1 MNRGRTSLVPDNNS
15 TPSAAPMRRFGRF
28 ELRALLHKSQRS
40 MLWVVFDPSSGQEMF
55 LMMPREKP
63 NSEAAMLHW
72 LKTLDAASRIHH
84 PNLGHVIETGRVD
97 PWPYVAYD
105 RALGETLEERLART
119 GQPLALD
126 AANWAA
132 QALEGLAFAHEAG
145 HAHRD
150 IQLAHLV
157 VDGSNHVRVLG
168 LEVAQEIVPASADF
182 NAATRRAVR
191 EASEEDVVSVGLA
204 LHRLLSGKPVLDEP
218 DLQLVLQRMQPQGHE
233 LVRLGWE
240 TPYPIP
246 EPLRAIVNRASDR
259 QTRQR
264 YHLARSFWRALDGW
278 RLSAEQ
284 DDGGPIALLKDKM
297 QRFGHLPSTSTR
309 LVTTVASS
317 SMESQH
323 GSQLA
328 ALALKDM
335 ALSLELLR
343 RVNNALR
350 QQGPTSGGTVL
361 NLQRA
366 IAMLGLNGLE
376 DAARALKPWPG
387 PMNDGQAQFMQSV
400 MRRVQRAGQVA
411 QALRPA
417 GYDAE
422 VVYLISL
429 MQNLGRLL
437 VQYHFPDDAQQIRQL
452 QVAPEATED
461 NPNPRGMTEQS
472 AAYAVLGCDLESL
485 GLAVAKFW
493 GLGEELQHMMRRQ
506 PQEAP
511 VRHAEGDSEILRLT
525 CSLANELIDA
535 LGVPERKRQAA
546 IELATRRYSRALGL
560 GLREVYDALGSVQGA
575 LGGGPDSTMG
585 ALSDP
590 SVGAAATA
598 APRSRLRER
607 AEGAAGVAA
616 SGASPSSQG
625 VSTTQP
631 GALSNAPSPGKD
643 FS

>member
-1 MNRGRTSLVPDNNS
+1 
-15 TPSAAPMRRFGRF
+15 MRRFGRF

-105 RALGETLEERLART
+105 RALGETLEERLARS
-119 GQPLALD
+119 GPPLALD
-126 AANWAA
+126 AASWVA

-157 VDGSNHVRVLG
+157 IDGANHVRVLG

-182 NAATRRAVR
+182 NAASRRAVR
-191 EASEEDVVSVGLA
+191 ESSEEDVVSVGLL
-204 LHRLLSGKPVLDEP
+204 LHRLLSGKAVLDEP

-328 ALALKDM
+328 SLALKDM
-335 ALSLELLR
+335 ALSLELIR

-387 PMNDGQAQFMQSV
+387 PMNDGQAAFMQSLI
-400 MRRVQRAGQVA
+400 RRVQRAGQVA

-485 GLAVAKFW
+485 GLAVARYW
-493 GLGEELQHMMRRQ
+493 GLGDELQHMMRRQ

-511 VRHAEGDSEILRLT
+511 VRHGEGDSEILRLT

-546 IELATRRYSRALGL
+546 IELATRRYARALGL

-575 LGGGPDSTMG
+575 LGGSPDSAM
-585 ALSDP
+585 APLDDP
-590 SVGAAATA
+590 VIGAAATA

-616 SGASPSSQG
+616 RPGTSASPQGASTGQAGSRDEAPPS
-625 VSTTQP
+625 
-631 GALSNAPSPGKD
+631 GKERP
-643 FS
+643 